1 MVKTNTCINEVVLN
15 DYLNGK
21 VSRESRE
28 RIEQHLAGCGECMD
42 ALVFAYQTVDE
53 YKKIKACLPAG
64 REKKMKANW
73 KKHIWLIGTI
83 IAFALSF
90 FKTGYFAQFLVAAI
104 LMGAKWIF
112 DTTNARM
119 LIMIYDAWQK
129 GGEKEASRILRN
141 FKTR

>member
-1 MVKTNTCINEVVLN
+1 MVKTELCINEVVIN
-15 DYLNGK
+15 DYLNEK
-21 VSRESRE
+21 VTGRKKEEIES
-28 RIEQHLAGCGECMD
+28 HLAGCGECLD

-53 YKKIKACLPAG
+53 YRKTKG
-64 REKKMKANW
+64 EKKMKLNW
-73 KKHIWLIGTI
+73 KKHIWLIGAI
-83 IAFALSF
+83 IAFTLSF
-90 FKTGYFAQFLVAAI
+90 FESGYFAQFLVAAI